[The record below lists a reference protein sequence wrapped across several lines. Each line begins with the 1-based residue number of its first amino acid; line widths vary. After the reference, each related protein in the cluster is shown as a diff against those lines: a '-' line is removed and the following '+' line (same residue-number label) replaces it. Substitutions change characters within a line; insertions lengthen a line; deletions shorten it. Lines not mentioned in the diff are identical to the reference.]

1 MTPHGSAPTTTTTT
15 TTATATTGPATTGPA
30 TAGVRTSRRHLFR
43 WAAALGGTAAV
54 TGCAGSVSRAAAP
67 ARPER
72 ITDPAQALDLLR
84 EGNRRFSAAPE
95 RRTTLSAQRREHLA
109 DGQHPF
115 AAVLSCADSRVPPEL
130 VFDQGLGDLFVVRT
144 AGHVVA
150 PPVLGSLQYAV
161 EHLHVPLVL
170 VLGHTGCG
178 AVSATLDAV
187 RGASAPTGTAVDSLV
202 DAIRPAAER
211 ALDGPDTDRH
221 LPDAVRFNV
230 SAGVDA
236 LAQDPVLA
244 RAAGDGHLRVAGAT
258 YDLREGTV
266 TLL

>member
-1 MTPHGSAPTTTTTT
+1 MTTHDHTASTTTS
-15 TTATATTGPATTGPA
+15 TTATAGAPAGTT
-30 TAGVRTSRRHLFR
+30 RRHLFR
-43 WAAALGGTAAV
+43 WGAALGGAAAV
-54 TGCAGSVSRAAAP
+54 TGCARSVSRAAAP
-67 ARPER
+67 ARPEQVS
-72 ITDPAQALDLLR
+72 DPAQALDLLR

-95 RRTTLSAQRREHLA
+95 RRTPISAHRREHLA

-170 VLGHTGCG
+170 VLGHSSCG

-187 RGASAPTGTAVDSLV
+187 RDASAPTGTAIDSLV
-202 DAIRPAAER
+202 EAIRPAAGR
-211 ALDGPDTDRH
+211 ALTGPDPEHH
-221 LPDAVRFNV
+221 LADAVRFNV
-230 SAGVDA
+230 AAGVDA
-236 LAQDPVLA
+236 LSQDPLLGHAVGA
-244 RAAGDGHLRVAGAT
+244 GHLRVVGAT

-266 TLL
+266 TFL